1 MRVDRTQLGDQR
13 IGGVGT
19 KESCIDFLHS
29 RFHSLGFA
37 MGLEPVRFENM
48 WVKAEGFIDRM
59 RGLWFGD
66 RACYRAV
73 SYGWRD
79 PKHQPLAELRK
90 EWKKSIN
97 DQGFADAF
105 DYMKHLR
112 EQDPAMCRIIYK
124 SYNECISKGYDD
136 CERYREY
143 NCPQFK

>member
-1 MRVDRTQLGDQR
+1 
-13 IGGVGT
+13 
-19 KESCIDFLHS
+19 
-29 RFHSLGFA
+29 
-37 MGLEPVRFENM
+37 MGLEPVRFENISTYLFSCIIS
-48 WVKAEGFIDRM
+48 A
-59 RGLWFGD
+59 
-66 RACYRAV
+66 
-73 SYGWRD
+73 D